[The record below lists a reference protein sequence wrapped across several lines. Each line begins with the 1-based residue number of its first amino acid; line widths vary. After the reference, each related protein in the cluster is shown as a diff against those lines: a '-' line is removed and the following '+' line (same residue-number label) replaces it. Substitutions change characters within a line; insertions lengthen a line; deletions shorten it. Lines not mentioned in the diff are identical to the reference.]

1 MKKHINEGFTLIESI
16 FSLFIITVSMSLLIQ
31 TFPIIRKLI
40 NYDLN
45 IDEIIGIKQIQELI
59 LLGTDFLFNEDELRF
74 YYMGED
80 VTLEIDDDRIVRTD
94 GYIIYLEG
102 IEDAYFSQKG
112 SCFYLNYENK
122 KRFLGCE

>member
-1 MKKHINEGFTLIESI
+1 MMKNMKKHINEGFTLIESI

-59 LLGTDFLFNEDELRF
+59 LLGTDFLFNEDEL
-74 YYMGED
+74 
-80 VTLEIDDDRIVRTD
+80 
-94 GYIIYLEG
+94 
-102 IEDAYFSQKG
+102 
-112 SCFYLNYENK
+112 
-122 KRFLGCE
+122 